1 MSHPSMLDASL
12 PATGRASKR
21 SSYPKPGT
29 SKATSNRHPSTTTAC
44 APSWIAAQPTS
55 LAAIRRRQTQVFGNR
70 GTPEALPNRLLR
82 RLPNFLLG
90 GYSWRYGSAAAD
102 EVWDFHGTLPRGWSQ
117 PDLRTR
123 A

>member
-21 SSYPKPGT
+21 SSYLKPGT
-29 SKATSNRHPSTTTAC
+29 SKATSNRRPSTTTAC

-55 LAAIRRRQTQVFGNR
+55 L
-70 GTPEALPNRLLR
+70 LL
-82 RLPNFLLG
+82 RLPNLLLG